1 MSWSTRF
8 PVTLED
14 IYTQQFSLTGTAGGP
29 LSGLRLAVKDLYNVA
44 GQVTL
49 ASQRSRADSM
59 PAMAHADLVQRFI
72 DAGATLQ
79 GHTISTQQAFS
90 VIGQN
95 PDYGESKSLWS
106 PDDQPRIAGG
116 STRGGALAVVAD
128 LADIAL
134 GTDTGGSCRVPA
146 ACNGLVGFKFS
157 HSLNL
162 LTGCAPL
169 SETLDSAGLMAKNL
183 SELNRAMSCVLGA
196 PHSLPEAT
204 TNFLVPEFVLEQCDD
219 EVRTAFDG
227 YVDQLKSL
235 GHSVQIDPTESA
247 QRYLALLKHPSIPS
261 IESARRL
268 SSEQLAQISD
278 PRVLMRIHAGLELS
292 EGQVNTVYRLRSEL
306 VDQFNAEFSEAT
318 LLMPTLPVMPPRLS
332 EVSSDRGFAQT
343 NALLLKN
350 AAFLNLVDGCG
361 ISLPIATDRPISV
374 TLGRAGGQDN
384 ALLQQANRIRLQLNS
399 LS

>member
-1 MSWSTRF
+1 
-8 PVTLED
+8 
-14 IYTQQFSLTGTAGGP
+14 
-29 LSGLRLAVKDLYNVA
+29 
-44 GQVTL
+44 
-49 ASQRSRADSM
+49 M
-59 PAMAHADLVQRFI
+59 PATAHADLVQRFY

-116 STRGGALAVVAD
+116 STRGGALAVAAD
-128 LADIAL
+128 LADVAL

-157 HSLNL
+157 HSLDL

-169 SETLDSAGLMAKNL
+169 SETLDSAGLMTSSL
-183 SELNRAMSCVLGA
+183 IELNRAMSCVLGD
-196 PHSLPEAT
+196 PPSLPEAT
-204 TNFLVPEFVLEQCDD
+204 MNFLVPEFVLEQCDD

-227 YVDQLKSL
+227 HVDQLTLL
-235 GHSVQIDPTESA
+235 GYSVQIDPTESA
-247 QRYLALLKHPSIPS
+247 QRYLGLLKHPSIPS

-278 PRVLMRIHAGLELS
+278 PLVLTRIRAGLDLS
-292 EGQVNTVYRLRSEL
+292 EEQVNTVYRLRNEL
-306 VDQFNAEFSEAT
+306 VDQFKVEFSEAT

-332 EVSSDRGFAQT
+332 EVCSEQDFAQT
-343 NALLLKN
+343 NARLLKN
-350 AAFLNLVDGCG
+350 PAFLNLVDGCG
-361 ISLPIATDRPISV
+361 ISLPIDTYQPISV
-374 TLGRAGGQDN
+374 TLGRPGGQDH
-384 ALLQQANRIRLQLNS
+384 ALLHLANRIHLQLNS
-399 LS
+399 LA

>member
-8 PVTLED
+8 PVALED
-14 IYTQQFSLTGTAGGP
+14 IYTQQFSLTGAAGGP
-29 LSGLRLAVKDLYNVA
+29 LSGIRVAVKDLYDVA

-49 ASQRSRADSM
+49 ASQRARAGLT
-59 PAMAHADLVQRFI
+59 PASAHAELVQRFY

-116 STRGGALAVVAD
+116 STRGGALALTAE
-128 LADIAL
+128 LADVAL

-162 LTGCAPL
+162 LTGCEPL

-183 SELNRAMSCVLGA
+183 SELNRAMSCVLGD
-196 PHSLPEAT
+196 PPSLPEAT
-204 TNFLVPEFVLEQCDD
+204 MNFLVPEFVLEQCDD
-219 EVRTAFDG
+219 EVRTAIDA

-235 GHSVQIDPTESA
+235 GYSVQIDPTESA
-247 QRYLALLKHPSIPS
+247 QRYLGLLKHPSIPS

-278 PRVLMRIHAGLELS
+278 PLVLMRIRAGLELS
-292 EGQVNTVYRLRSEL
+292 EEQVNEVYRLRNEL
-306 VDQFNAEFSEAT
+306 VDQFNVEFSEAT

-332 EVSSDRGFAQT
+332 EVCSEQDFAQT
-343 NALLLKN
+343 NARLLKN

-361 ISLPIATDRPISV
+361 ISLPIDTHQPISV
-374 TLGRAGGQDN
+374 TLGRPGGQDH
-384 ALLQQANRIRLQLNS
+384 ALLHLANRIHLQLNS
-399 LS
+399 LA

>member
-8 PVTLED
+8 PVALED
-14 IYTQQFSLTGTAGGP
+14 IYTQQFSLTGTTVGP
-29 LSGLRLAVKDLYNVA
+29 LSGLRLAVKDLYDVA

-49 ASQRSRADSM
+49 ASQRSRSDSM
-59 PAMAHADLVQRFI
+59 PAMAHADLVKRFV
-72 DAGATLQ
+72 DAGATIQ
-79 GHTISTQQAFS
+79 GHTVSTQQAFS

-95 PDYGESKSLWS
+95 PDYGQSKSLWS

-116 STRGGALAVVAD
+116 STRGGALAVAAD
-128 LADIAL
+128 LADVAL

-157 HSLNL
+157 HSLDL
-162 LTGCAPL
+162 LAGCAPL
-169 SETLDSAGLMAKNL
+169 SETLDSAGLITSSL
-183 SELNRAMSCVLGA
+183 TELNRAMSCVLGD
-196 PHSLPEAT
+196 PLSLPEAT
-204 TNFLVPEFVLEQCDD
+204 MNFLVPEFVLEQCDE

-227 YVDQLKSL
+227 YVDLLKAL

-247 QRYLALLKHPSIPS
+247 QRYLALLEHPSIPS

-278 PRVLMRIHAGLELS
+278 PRVLMRIHAGQGLS
-292 EGQVNTVYRLRSEL
+292 EEQVNTVYRLRGEL
-306 VDQFNAEFSEAT
+306 VDQFNVEFLDAT

-332 EVSSDRGFAQT
+332 EVSSDPGFAEA
-343 NALLLKN
+343 NARLLKN

-361 ISLPIATDRPISV
+361 ISLPITNDRPISV
-374 TLGRAGGQDN
+374 TLGRPGGQDH
-384 ALLQQANRIRLQLNS
+384 AVLQQANQIQLQLNS

>member
-8 PVTLED
+8 PVALED
-14 IYTQQFSLTGTAGGP
+14 IYTQQFSLTGAAGGP
-29 LSGLRLAVKDLYNVA
+29 LSGIRVAVKDLYDVA

-49 ASQRSRADSM
+49 ASQRARAGFT
-59 PAMAHADLVQRFI
+59 PASAHADLVQRFYE
-72 DAGATLQ
+72 AGATLQ

-116 STRGGALAVVAD
+116 STRGGALAVAAE
-128 LADIAL
+128 LADVAL

-162 LTGCAPL
+162 LTGCEPL
-169 SETLDSAGLMAKNL
+169 SETLDSAGLMATNL
-183 SELNRAMSCVLGA
+183 PQLNLAISGVLGA
-196 PHSLPEAT
+196 APSLPEP
-204 TNFLVPEFVLEQCDD
+204 NMNVLVPAFVLEQCDD
-219 EVRTAFDG
+219 EVRTAFDA

-235 GHSVQIDPTESA
+235 GYSVQIDPTESA
-247 QRYLALLKHPSIPS
+247 QCYLGLLKHPSIPS

-278 PRVLMRIHAGLELS
+278 PLVLMRIRAGLELS
-292 EGQVNTVYRLRSEL
+292 EEQVNEVYSLRNEL
-306 VDQFNAEFSEAT
+306 VDQFNVEFSQAT

-332 EVSSDRGFAQT
+332 EVCSEQDFAQT
-343 NALLLKN
+343 NARLLKN

-361 ISLPIATDRPISV
+361 ISLPIDTDRPISV
-374 TLGRAGGQDN
+374 TLGRPGSQDH
-384 ALLQQANRIRLQLNS
+384 ALLHLANRIQLQLNS
-399 LS
+399 LA

>member
-59 PAMAHADLVQRFI
+59 PAMAHADLVQRFY

-116 STRGGALAVVAD
+116 STRGGALAVAAD
-128 LADIAL
+128 LADVAL

-157 HSLNL
+157 HSLDL

-169 SETLDSAGLMAKNL
+169 SETLDSAGLMTSSL
-183 SELNRAMSCVLGA
+183 TELNRAMSCVLGN
-196 PHSLPEAT
+196 PPSLAEAT
-204 TNFLVPEFVLEQCDD
+204 MNFLVPEFVLEQCDD

-235 GHSVQIDPTESA
+235 GHSVQIDPTKSA

-278 PRVLMRIHAGLELS
+278 PLVLMRIRAGFELS
-292 EGQVNTVYRLRSEL
+292 EEQVTTVYRLRGEL
-306 VDQFNAEFSEAT
+306 VDQFNAEFVDAT

-332 EVSSDRGFAQT
+332 EVSSDQGFAQT
-343 NALLLKN
+343 NARLLKN

-361 ISLPIATDRPISV
+361 ISLPITNDRPISV
-374 TLGRAGGQDN
+374 TLGRSGGQDH
-384 ALLQQANRIRLQLNS
+384 ALLQQVNRIQSQLNS